1 MIKIMAR
8 AGALA
13 AGLALLASPFAAQ
26 PAFAQDH
33 SMMHHEQHGEPAKK
47 KANAKKKKPA
57 AHDMHSMSHQRLSG
71 MDHGSM
77 PGMDHVGGTR
87 RARDE
92 GLSWSLWHGPRGL
105 RHKLAAR

>member
-1 MIKIMAR
+1 MIKTMAR

-47 KANAKKKKPA
+47 EAKAKKKKPA
-57 AHDMHSMSHQRLSG
+57 AHDMHSMSHQRMSGMDHGSMPGMDHGSMPG

-77 PGMDHVGGTR
+77 PGMDHVGG
-87 RARDE
+87 
-92 GLSWSLWHGPRGL
+92 HGG
-105 RHKLAAR
+105 HEMK

>member
-13 AGLALLASPFAAQ
+13 VGLALLASPFAAQ

-57 AHDMHSMSHQRLSG
+57 AHDMHSMSHQRMSG

-77 PGMDHVGGTR
+77 PGMDHVGG
-87 RARDE
+87 
-92 GLSWSLWHGPRGL
+92 HGG
-105 RHKLAAR
+105 HETHQ